1 MANVNLLGKW
11 GGVILN
17 CKTAQELWSFS
28 INCKFVC
35 KFGIVRLSF
44 RPVEVCDG
52 QNLRKSWES
61 QEIADRCR

>member
-17 CKTAQELWSFS
+17 CKTVQELCSFL
-28 INCKFVC
+28 INHEFVC
-35 KFGIVRLSF
+35 KFAAVRLSS
-44 RPVEVCDG
+44 RPGEVCDG
-52 QNLRKSWES
+52 QNLQKTRES